1 MNITY
6 NKNLTK
12 RELEVLNWVA
22 LGYSNKEIAKILG
35 ITVHTVK
42 SHLDNISF
50 KFNAHGRVHA
60 INYALKN
67 NILK

>member
-35 ITVHTVK
+35 ITAHTVK
-42 SHLDNISF
+42 SHLDNIYF
-50 KFNAHGRVHA
+50 KFN
-60 INYALKN
+60 N
-67 NILK
+67 NRCY